1 MCVAFCMDI
10 NQTGTLILDAAFT
23 VHRSIG
29 PGLLESVYENCVL
42 SEMIERG
49 LSVES
54 QVPLPLIY
62 KNKHLGVG
70 YRADIKVNHSVLVEI
85 KSVETLNEVHIA
97 QMLTY
102 LKISNCKLGY
112 LINFNCVKL
121 QDGIRRIIL

>member
-1 MCVAFCMDI
+1 MTKNVVTQLSYEIAGYAI
-10 NQTGTLILDAAFT
+10 K
-23 VHRSIG
+23 VHKELG

>member
-1 MCVAFCMDI
+1 MRITKKYLNELTYKIIGCAI
-10 NQTGTLILDAAFT
+10 E
-23 VHRSIG
+23 VHKQLG